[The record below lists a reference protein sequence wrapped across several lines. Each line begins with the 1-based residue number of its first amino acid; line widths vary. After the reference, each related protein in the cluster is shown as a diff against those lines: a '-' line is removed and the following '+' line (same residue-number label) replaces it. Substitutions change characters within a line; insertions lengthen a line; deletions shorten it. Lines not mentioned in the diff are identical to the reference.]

1 MMETIHLPTFRG
13 LTFSCGFCTQKLNK
27 INLKKMLM
35 YFNTLFIKPNNFYI
49 NIFHSIVKKIA
60 KVAFFEHRKWIDPL
74 RNLASCVTDV

>member
-1 MMETIHLPTFRG
+1 
-13 LTFSCGFCTQKLNK
+13 
-27 INLKKMLM
+27 MLM